1 MARQCT
7 VCQKSYLSQA
17 NYCAICGRPLVT
29 TGITVGSRN
38 GRLVLA
44 VMISAVATFAVFA
57 ATRSPVQIE
66 SRFFDLPS
74 AKAAVVFNLLKPSD
88 IKVIV
93 KRDGDRIEIRGT
105 HRECDVLTDFAG
117 LIGRYSGRPECEVR
131 HQMERARKTW
141 TTRETYRLPK
151 SRAKALFDALAPD
164 DVPVLVSWSGKRL
177 RSDASPADQ
186 AILKQLVQILRG
198 RRL

>member
-7 VCQKSYLSQA
+7 VCQKSYPSHA
-17 NYCAICGRPLVT
+17 NYCAICGRLLVT

-44 VMISAVATFAVFA
+44 VMISALATFAVFA

-66 SRFFDLPS
+66 SRSFDLPP
-74 AKAAVVFNLLKPSD
+74 AKAAAMFRLLKPKD
-88 IKVIV
+88 VKVIV
-93 KRDGDRIEIRGT
+93 ARDGNHVQIKGT
-105 HRECDVLTDFAG
+105 HRECDALTDFIG
-117 LIGRYSGRPECEVR
+117 LIGRFSSQSECQVR
-131 HQMERARKTW
+131 RQMERARKTW
-141 TTRETYRLPK
+141 TTHETYRLPK
-151 SRAKALFDALAPD
+151 SKAKALFDALAPD

-177 RSDASPADQ
+177 RIDASPTDQ